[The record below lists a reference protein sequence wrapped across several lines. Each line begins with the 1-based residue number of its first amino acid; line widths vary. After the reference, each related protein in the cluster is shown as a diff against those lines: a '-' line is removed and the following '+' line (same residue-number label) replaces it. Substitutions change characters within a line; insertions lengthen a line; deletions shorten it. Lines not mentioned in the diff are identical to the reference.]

1 VTPPPAVDHQTVDHH
16 AVDHHAV
23 DHHAVDHHAVDQVG
37 DRLGDHGYQ
46 ALADPVDDRL
56 FTLLNA
62 LTAEVW
68 ALRDRLRQA
77 ERALGDLGVDVE
89 ADWQARRSRPEEI
102 EAMRADRDAFVE
114 RVYDALKPRP
124 HR

>member
-1 VTPPPAVDHQTVDHH
+1 MIPPDTIIGGGKVGGGEVGGAEAGGDRNGDRR
-16 AVDHHAV
+16 
-23 DHHAVDHHAVDQVG
+23 G

-56 FTLLNA
+56 FSLFNA

-68 ALRDRLRQA
+68 SLRERVRLA
-77 ERALGDLGVDVE
+77 ERALGDLGVDLDAE
-89 ADWQARRSRPEEI
+89 WEARRLLPDEI
-102 EAMRADRDAFVE
+102 EAMRVGRDAFVE
-114 RVYDALKPRP
+114 RVYGALEPRP